1 MNKTLVEEGNVFS
14 SVLFT
19 ENELEKFR
27 NDKTRNP
34 RTGRKISPKGK
45 IYKIL
50 VRQLETKDNLNE
62 RKEKYQ
68 NNELEET
75 KGSSENIPP
84 KIIVKKLKDKPLK
97 C

>member
-50 VRQLETKDNLNE
+50 VRQLETKDNL
-62 RKEKYQ
+62 KYQ